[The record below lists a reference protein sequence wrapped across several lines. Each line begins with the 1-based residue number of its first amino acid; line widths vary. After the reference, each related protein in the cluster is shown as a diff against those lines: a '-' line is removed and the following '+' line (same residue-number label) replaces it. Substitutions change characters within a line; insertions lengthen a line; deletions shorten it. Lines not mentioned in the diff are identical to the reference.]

1 MYKAIATFTDGT
13 KEWDVIIYSRYKT
26 MRDALDG
33 VKRFT
38 SLGYNVIMIRIEKNS
53 SERV

>member
-1 MYKAIATFTDGT
+1 MYKAIATLTDGT
-13 KEWDVIIYSRYKT
+13 REWDVIIYSQCKT

-33 VKRFT
+33 IKRFT
-38 SLGYNVIMIRIEKNS
+38 SKGYNVVMIIIEKNS

>member
-13 KEWDVIIYSRYKT
+13 KEWDVIIYSQYKT

-38 SLGYNVIMIRIEKNS
+38 SKGYNVVMIRIEKNS